1 MLFAIR
7 MTERLSIVLVYDEI
21 NLGIGIKGDNLILL
35 GYEICYN
42 YNVLVYFLHPAEG
55 IKRNEGVATF

>member
-21 NLGIGIKGDNLILL
+21 NLGIGIKGIIDIARL
-35 GYEICYN
+35 
-42 YNVLVYFLHPAEG
+42 
-55 IKRNEGVATF
+55 

>member
-21 NLGIGIKGDNLILL
+21 NLGIGIKGIIDIAR
-35 GYEICYN
+35 YEICYN